1 MSFTKLIYHI
11 VFSTKSRQNTI
22 PVNFERDLYALIL
35 HIVNKQ
41 NGHLHRIGGMP
52 DHIHMLVD
60 VPTNISVANFVKK
73 IKQESSFLMAQNPNF
88 PKWSGWEEG
97 YGAFTY
103 SVAEIPTVKA
113 YIKNQKEHHRR
124 VSFIEEYRSW
134 LIEMGVSPDEPY
146 FPKLD

>member
-11 VFSTKSRQNTI
+11 VFSTKYRQNTI
-22 PVNFERDLYALIL
+22 PVDFERDLYALIL

-41 NGHLHRIGGMP
+41 SGHLHRIGGMP

-60 VPTNISVANFVKK
+60 IPTNISVANFVKK

-88 PKWSGWEEG
+88 PNWNGWEEG

-103 SVAEIPTVKA
+103 SVAEIPTVKE
-113 YIKNQKEHHRR
+113 YIKNQK
-124 VSFIEEYRSW
+124 
-134 LIEMGVSPDEPY
+134 
-146 FPKLD
+146 

>member
-11 VFSTKSRQNTI
+11 VFSTKYRQNTI
-22 PVNFERDLYALIL
+22 PVDFERDLYALIL

-41 NGHLHRIGGMP
+41 SGHLHRIGGMP

-60 VPTNISVANFVKK
+60 IPTNISVANFVKK

-88 PKWSGWEEG
+88 PNWNGWEEG

-103 SVAEIPTVKA
+103 SVAELQAVKA
-113 YIKNQKEHHRR
+113 YIKNQKEHQRR
-124 VSFIEEYRSW
+124 VSFIEEYRAW

>member
-22 PVNFERDLYALIL
+22 PIDFERELYALIL

-60 VPTNISVANFVKK
+60 IPTNISVASFVKK
-73 IKQESSFLMAQNPNF
+73 IKQESSFLMAQNPKF
-88 PKWSGWEEG
+88 PRWEGWEEG

-103 SVAEIPTVKA
+103 SVSEISAVRN
-113 YIKNQKEHHRR
+113 YIKNQKEHHKK
-124 VSFIEEYRSW
+124 VSFIDEYRTW

-146 FPKLD
+146 FPK